1 MEWITVIFA
10 GLGLVTYVGD
20 SFIILYRDIK
30 EALADGKLDAKEL
43 AKIEQDSRLVVKGV
57 LKFIGLFRSI

>member
-1 MEWITVIFA
+1 MEIITIVFA
-10 GLGLVTYVGD
+10 GLGLATYVGD

-30 EALADGKLDAKEL
+30 EAFKDGRLDAKEL
-43 AKIEQDSRLVVKGV
+43 AKIEQDSRLVVRGV